1 MYGTVLDSN
10 DSSAVHTQLEMIG
23 AVHPRH
29 LRMELHTSRLIFIT
43 PRHFDK
49 FLKKLGKKELWGR
62 FYQALPRTHLVLTTT
77 VLLGARRAGG
87 G

>member
-23 AVHPRH
+23 AVHPRQ
-29 LRMELHTSRLIFIT
+29 LRMELHTRRLIFIT

-49 FLKKLGKKELWGR
+49 FLEKIGKKKELWGR
-62 FYQALPRTHLVLTTT
+62 FS
-77 VLLGARRAGG
+77 G
-87 G
+87 